1 MEIFHL
7 RYFVAVAEHLSF
19 SKAARSLHM
28 ATSPLS
34 QRVRDLERELGT
46 VLFERDSRS
55 VSLSRSGAALLP
67 LAQEVVRK
75 FDDIPQRMTR
85 AAAPE
90 QIAYFVGVAPWL
102 HPSLRQRLV
111 EFSAQVADRYQLNRW
126 PAGSRELLTA
136 VHQGKLAFALVH
148 LPAQLPGVS
157 SQEIFR
163 EQLGAV
169 LPARQFGG
177 RESVSLTDLVDF
189 TYIKTAKGTQPTYYD
204 QLEVRMSAAGVHK
217 RATLSTGDF
226 ASPAEVVSNGDAF
239 SLTILDQR
247 ISANATNQAEVVA
260 LPFNDFNPE
269 LATGIIWRTD
279 RAAKNSDLAD
289 LIASLQEAFPPS
301 ET

>member
-34 QRVRDLERELGT
+34 QRVRDLERELGA

-55 VSLSRSGAALLP
+55 VSLSPPGAALLP
-67 LAQEVVRK
+67 LAQEVIRK
-75 FDDIPQRMTR
+75 FDDIPLRLNRTVTPGQ
-85 AAAPE
+85 P
-90 QIAYFVGVAPWL
+90 AYFVGIAPWL
-102 HPSLRQRLV
+102 HPSLRGSLV
-111 EFSAQVADRYQLNRW
+111 EFSTKVAERYQLNRW

-148 LPAQLPGVS
+148 LPAQMPGVS

-163 EQLGAV
+163 EELGAV
-169 LPARQFGG
+169 LPARQFAG
-177 RESVSLTDLVDF
+177 RDSVSLTDLVDF

-226 ASPAEVVSNGDAF
+226 GSPAEVVSNGNAF
-239 SLTILDQR
+239 SLTILDQQ
-247 ISANATNQAEVVA
+247 ISANSTNRDEIVA
-260 LPFNDFNPE
+260 LPFSDFDPE

-279 RAAKNSDLAD
+279 RAEETGDLYD
-289 LIASLQEAFPPS
+289 LIALLRAAFPRHQL
-301 ET
+301 